1 VEPDI
6 PGSENR
12 PDFLARRRGTQLYLE
27 AAVATDKTDDE
38 RRSQAVENAL
48 LDAINKIHSPNF
60 FINIRELEI
69 PRGKQPSAKKI
80 IAGLRK
86 YLEGLDPDA
95 LTEQLKSHGLSGLP
109 TWNYS
114 DDTVR
119 VQIEPVPKSLE
130 ARGKPGLRPIGIY
143 PIQSRVG
150 GTDRALRGKLVAKSG
165 KYGRLHH
172 PFVIAVNSISEWGTE
187 RSEAL
192 EALFGTERVTFRP
205 GKEPQLGRA
214 PDGLFIGP
222 TGPRNTRV
230 SAVLIATAWAWALP
244 QSRIEL
250 FHHPWAANRLD
261 LEALPFPQV
270 ILENQVFAERPGEPI
285 HRILGLP
292 DSWPGGPVTADA

>member
-1 VEPDI
+1 M
-6 PGSENR
+6 
-12 PDFLARRRGTQLYLE
+12 QLYLE

-48 LDAINKIHSPNF
+48 LDAINKIQSPNF
-60 FINIRELEI
+60 FINIRELHI
-69 PRGKQPSAKKI
+69 SRGKQPSAKKI

-95 LTEQLKSHGLSGLP
+95 LTEQLKTRGLSGMP
-109 TWNYS
+109 AWIYS

-119 VQIEPVPKSLE
+119 VQVEPVPKSRD

-150 GTDRALRGKLVAKSG
+150 GTDRALRGKLLDKSG
-165 KYGRLHH
+165 KYGRLDH

-205 GKEPQLGRA
+205 GTEPQLGRA
-214 PDGLFIGP
+214 PDGFFIGP
-222 TGPRNTRV
+222 SGPRNTRV

-244 QSRIEL
+244 KSRIEL
-250 FHHPWAANRLD
+250 FHHPWAASRLD
-261 LEALPFPQV
+261 VEALPFPQI
-270 ILENQVFAERPGEPI
+270 ILENQEFTERPGESI

-292 DSWPGGPVTADA
+292 DDWPVGPIAADE